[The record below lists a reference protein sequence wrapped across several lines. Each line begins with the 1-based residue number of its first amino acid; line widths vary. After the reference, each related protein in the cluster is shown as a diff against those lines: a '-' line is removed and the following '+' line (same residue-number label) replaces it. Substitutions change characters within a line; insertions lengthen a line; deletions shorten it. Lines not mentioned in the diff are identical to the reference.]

1 MRSLIAFV
9 VFALLSL
16 QFTTAVAL
24 PNCGHAGCEQA
35 HALEHA
41 ASQGGTLQSA
51 AAAGIDADEGAIE
64 VDCNHCHAPTFSA
77 IGDPQVVLLPELALD
92 HAWEGRLA
100 LPGLLSDRPER
111 PQWRAPMWSG
121 QDLHT

>member
-35 HALEHA
+35 HALEHGASLGTTLEIAVA
-41 ASQGGTLQSA
+41 ADLEG
-51 AAAGIDADEGAIE
+51 DEGAIDL
-64 VDCNHCHAPTFSA
+64 DCNHCHAPTFSA
-77 IGDPQVVLLPELALD
+77 ASNSCVTLMPELESV
-92 HAWEGRLA
+92 HTWERLVVFPV
-100 LPGLLSDRPER
+100 LMSDRPER